1 MARSEML
8 ISQASRAVAQ
18 LEVQG
23 KACKALWVTALFAS
37 FIPRDLFSVA
47 TTRLWLYGVSFVRVA
62 ECALSITYGVRQ
74 TCFCCVSC
82 VGSELQSCAGC
93 VDRNMGTVTT
103 MEH

>member
-1 MARSEML
+1 ML

-47 TTRLWLYGVSFVRVA
+47 TTRLWLYGVSFVRSPNVHFRLRMVFGKPVSVVRRVLGQSYSPVPVA
-62 ECALSITYGVRQ
+62 WTETWVL
-74 TCFCCVSC
+74 
-82 VGSELQSCAGC
+82 
-93 VDRNMGTVTT
+93 
-103 MEH
+103 